1 MKSVSRI
8 VWIECFRPS
17 VASLFDFDSDLSF
30 LVNIV
35 SETIWPTAATI
46 VSRDFLAIL
55 CESDEKVPSA
65 FYDWYGSEHIGL
77 LL

>member
-8 VWIECFRPS
+8 VSIECFRPS

-35 SETIWPTAATI
+35 SETI
-46 VSRDFLAIL
+46 D
-55 CESDEKVPSA
+55 
-65 FYDWYGSEHIGL
+65 L
-77 LL
+77 LLQQPLCLGTLSLFYVKVMKRFRVLFMIDMEVSI